1 MSDILV
7 KVTNRD
13 SGFVGYQIPDMNIN
27 RNFAPKETK
36 EISLKELQ
44 ALQFVPGGEFTLRN
58 LLIVNDMD
66 ALSALNMADVE
77 PEYHYTEDD
86 VRTLL
91 HQGSLDQLEDALNF
105 APEGVINLIKDIAV
119 KEEISDIRKR
129 DLIYKKTGFNVNNAI
144 NVNHIME
151 DDSQSELEEA
161 PKRKAA
167 PINAAA
173 ETVGDK
179 VTRKAGTLPKYNV
192 VVTTK

>member
-1 MSDILV
+1 MSDKLV

-13 SGFVGYQIPDMNIN
+13 NGVVGYQIPDMNIN
-27 RNFAPKETK
+27 RNFAPKESK
-36 EISLKELQ
+36 QIPLKELQ

-77 PEYHYTEDD
+77 PEYHYTEED
-86 VRTLL
+86 VRTLI

-119 KEEISDIRKR
+119 KEEVSDIRKR

-151 DDSQSELEEA
+151 DDSQSEIEEA

-173 ETVGDK
+173 ETVSDK

>member
-1 MSDILV
+1 MNEMNNVPINNPMPVDDTTTNMNTNTTNNNVSDLDIANTTTYEE
-7 KVTNRD
+7 TNVP
-13 SGFVGYQIPDMNIN
+13 SEV
-27 RNFAPKETK
+27 APPSVD
-36 EISLKELQ
+36 I
-44 ALQFVPGGEFTLRN
+44 
-58 LLIVNDMD
+58 IVDNNTNT
-66 ALSALNMADVE
+66 SVNV
-77 PEYHYTEDD
+77 HKF
-86 VRTLL
+86 
-91 HQGSLDQLEDALNF
+91 NN
-105 APEGVINLIKDIAV
+105 NLIKDIAV

-167 PINAAA
+167 PINTAA

-179 VTRKAGTLPKYNV
+179 VVRKAGTLPKYNV

>member
-1 MSDILV
+1 MGEQLI
-7 KVTNRD
+7 KVTNRNN
-13 SGFVGYQIPDMNIN
+13 GYVGYRILEKNIRRRFAPGETKQIPL
-27 RNFAPKETK
+27 
-36 EISLKELQ
+36 SELQ
-44 ALQFVPGGEFTLRN
+44 ALQFEAGGDYILKHS
-58 LLIVNDMD
+58 LVINDQD
-66 ALSALNMADVE
+66 ALTALNMSVE
-77 PEYHYTEDD
+77 PEYFYSIED
-86 VRTLL
+86 VEKLL
-91 HQGSLDQLEDALNF
+91 FEGSLDQLEDALNF
-105 APEGVINLIKDIAV
+105 APDGVISLIKDIAV

-129 DLIYKKTGFNVNNAI
+129 YLIYKKTGFNVNNAI

-179 VTRKAGTLPKYNV
+179 VVRKAGTLPKYNV